1 MKENELAFLSIPIAK
16 LLDFGTALGKREM
29 GQLIFAWE
37 RLAQPEVNMLR
48 IQLSGQ
54 AILLQGRAALLNHG

>member
-1 MKENELAFLSIPIAK
+1 MKENELAFLSITIAK

-29 GQLIFAWE
+29 GQPIFAWE